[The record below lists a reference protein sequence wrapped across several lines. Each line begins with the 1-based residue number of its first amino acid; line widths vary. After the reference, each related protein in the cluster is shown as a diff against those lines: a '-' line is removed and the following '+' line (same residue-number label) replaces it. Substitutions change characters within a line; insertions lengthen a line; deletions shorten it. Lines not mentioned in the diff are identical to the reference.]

1 MSFVQNDGTPYFK
14 IQIQSQELATV
25 LNVPNI
31 AITYMAVAYFTG
43 GSNAPNGTTINV
55 KDFSNTI
62 LGTVPLTT
70 PATDPTMASNSM
82 NITTTSNR
90 PLKVTLDGSNIDSNA
105 YLNIRSLMI
114 GFK

>member
-1 MSFVQNDGTPYFK
+1 MSYVQNDGTPYFK

-43 GSNAPNGTTINV
+43 GSNAPTGATINV
-55 KDFSNTI
+55 KDFSNNV
-62 LGTVPLTT
+62 LGTVPLAA
-70 PATDPTMASNSM
+70 PATDPTMATSTM
-82 NITTTSNR
+82 NITTSSNR

-105 YLNIRSLMI
+105 FVNIRSLMI